1 MATGQYIKLGSQWG
15 TTYEQK
21 GDAMYNMID
30 DFYNGLYQAFS
41 PASKSMGAATYGDNG
56 YFNAIMGKEITTGMF
71 SSKNVFTL
79 LGARPYNHEG
89 VRIAYEQADYG
100 CDPSSGEFLGIG
112 AGTIQDGDI
121 GDPYMIPV
129 EEFREPY
136 KEVPF
141 PWDYGLGL
149 MALEAKDDVSSYQD
163 YAKLISQ
170 SYSNLIDQTLLRPM
184 SLKQPTVTK
193 GARTIETSL
202 QGIARCIGSFK
213 EIGKT
218 ENGVTIDAA
227 MVTPYGGAK
236 SDFYDFRSAGESV
249 FDGNVVDLQGN
260 PLDLDHMDSLW
271 AQCSVNWD
279 DPASP
284 NNKAWVMG
292 NIMQAK
298 LSAMFRARNIQID
311 NVFVERG
318 FNGVKTIQG
327 RPGGTLINAYN
338 NVPMFQDGNV
348 NFDFTKKKVSA
359 SKMGDIMLLDMDHIW
374 MSTLSPVEVYSN
386 NNIAISRKL
395 QEVNVIHCRMETRID
410 KFIGM
415 GRIIGIPDAVTI

>member
-1 MATGQYIKLGSQWG
+1 MTSGQYIKLGSKWG
-15 TTYEQK
+15 TTYEQT

-41 PASKSMGAATYGDNG
+41 PAAKSMGAATYGDNG

-71 SSKNVFTL
+71 SSKNAFTL
-79 LGARPYNHEG
+79 LGAKPYNHEG
-89 VRIAYEQADYG
+89 VRIAYEQADY
-100 CDPSSGEFLGIG
+100 CLDNSGNFQGIG
-112 AGTIQDGDI
+112 ASTVQDGDI

-149 MALEAKDDVSSYQD
+149 QALEAKDDVSSYQD

-170 SYSNLIDQTLLRPM
+170 SYSNAIDMTLLRPM
-184 SLKQPTVTK
+184 HIAQPSVTN
-193 GARTIETSL
+193 GTRTIETSL

-213 EIGKT
+213 EVGKT
-218 ENGVTIDAA
+218 ESGVTITDE
-227 MVTPYGGAK
+227 MVSPYGGSK
-236 SDFYDFRSAGESV
+236 GDFHDFRSAGESV
-249 FDGNVVDLQGN
+249 FDGNVIDLGGTTDF
-260 PLDLDHMDSLW
+260 DLDHMDDLW

-284 NNKAWVMG
+284 NNKAWLMG
-292 NIMQAK
+292 NIMQSK
-298 LSAMFRARNIQID
+298 LSAMFRARNILLD

-327 RPGGTLINAYN
+327 RPGGILINAYN
-338 NVPMFQDGNV
+338 NIPMFQDGNC
-348 NFDFTKKKVSA
+348 NFDFTKKKVS
-359 SKMGDIMLLDMDHIW
+359 STKMGDVMLLDMDHIW
-374 MSTLSPVEVYSN
+374 MSTLSPVEVYTNS
-386 NNIAISRKL
+386 NIAISRKL
-395 QEVNVIHCRMETRID
+395 HEVNVIHCRMETRID

-415 GRIIGIPDAVTI
+415 GRIIGIKDKTTI

>member
-1 MATGQYIKLGSQWG
+1 MTSGQYIKLGSKWG
-15 TTYEQK
+15 TTYEQS

-41 PASKSMGAATYGDNG
+41 PAAKSMGAATYGDNG

-71 SSKNVFTL
+71 SSKNAFTL
-79 LGARPYNHEG
+79 LGAKPYNHEG
-89 VRIAYEQADYG
+89 VRIAYEQADY
-100 CDPSSGEFLGIG
+100 CLDNSGAFQGIG

-121 GDPYMIPV
+121 GDPYMIPI

-149 MALEAKDDVSSYQD
+149 QALEAKDDVSSYQD

-170 SYSNLIDQTLLRPM
+170 SYSNAIDMTLLRPM
-184 SLKQPTVTK
+184 HIKQPTVTN

-202 QGIARCIGSFK
+202 QGIARCIGSYN

-218 ENGVTIDAA
+218 EGGVTITAD
-227 MVTPYGGAK
+227 MVSPYGGEK
-236 SDFYDFRSAGESV
+236 GDFHDFRGAGESV
-249 FDGNVVDLQGN
+249 FDGNVIDLGGTTD
-260 PLDLDHMDSLW
+260 LDLDHMDDLW

-284 NNKAWVMG
+284 NNKAWLMG

-338 NVPMFQDGNV
+338 NIPMFQDGNC
-348 NFDFTKKKVSA
+348 NFDFTKKKVS
-359 SKMGDIMLLDMDHIW
+359 STKMGDIMLLDMDHIW
-374 MSTLSPVEVYSN
+374 MSTLSPVEVYTNS
-386 NNIAISRKL
+386 NIAISRKL
-395 QEVNVIHCRMETRID
+395 HEVNVIHCRMETRID

-415 GRIIGIPDAVTI
+415 GRIIGIKDKTTI